1 MLSLAPLPITPR
13 TLGRLAF
20 VAFLGFLA
28 RPVLAQNTPDTPP
41 PAPPAEEATPGGARR
56 TDRGDRA
63 DRGEARRPNFNP
75 AEMQARLLTAL
86 RTQMEVTDD
95 AEWQIIADRVTR
107 ILDLRRAEAAF
118 NFAGLGRIGGAMASR
133 LGIQSSAEMD
143 ALRSAVTDKATDA
156 EIKSRIE
163 KLREVRKQTEA
174 NLNQAREDLRAVL
187 TVRQE
192 AIAVLAGL
200 LT

>member
-1 MLSLAPLPITPR
+1 MLSRPKSQTRR
-13 TLGRLAF
+13 TLGRIALA
-20 VAFLGFLA
+20 AFLGFLA
-28 RPVLAQNTPDTPP
+28 RPVFGQNTPDIPP
-41 PAPPAEEATPGGARR
+41 NAPGAPNDEANPASTRR
-56 TDRGDRA
+56 DRGDR
-63 DRGEARRPNFNP
+63 GENRRPNFNP
-75 AEMQARLLTAL
+75 AEMQARLLSGL

-95 AEWQIIADRVTR
+95 AEWQIVAERITR
-107 ILDLRRAEAAF
+107 ILDLRRAEAAL
-118 NFAGLGRIGGAMASR
+118 NFAGLGRMGGAIAGR
-133 LGIQSSAEMD
+133 FGIQSSPEMD